1 MNGKKSKDMKRI
13 LSLLLVTAFCLTV
26 AACSK
31 PSVTPPEGPDSS
43 GPSAEPSWDTT
54 AETEIT
60 TTNTGMEE
68 STISSDTPATTVN
81 PTTRRPV
88 KTTTA
93 GGGNQSS
100 TTVSSTAGTIPPDP
114 TAPTEAPRPSYA
126 PVVEDPA
133 GLPYA
138 ADIPS
143 SITVDINSHARISLW
158 KTTGH
163 IPYYDSSTAAQIPT
177 LTPYLSSRNTTGG
190 CVIICP
196 GGGYGS
202 IAYEYEGVDIAKYF
216 MARGISAFVLKY
228 RVAPYDYHA
237 ALSDVMRAIRY
248 VRYYA
253 GDYGIDPE
261 KIAIMG
267 FSAGGH
273 LACMAAEHFDY
284 GKEMGDA
291 IDKTSS
297 RPNAAV
303 LCYPVVS
310 MYSKYTHGGSKY
322 NFLGAEA
329 SDRELAKRFSGELG
343 VRPDTPPMYVF
354 HCRPDSAVPVE
365 NSTMLAEA
373 LETAGIPHLLD
384 IYENGDHGCGLA
396 SGISGTREWPK
407 VMLGWLQ
414 GLGF

>member
-1 MNGKKSKDMKRI
+1 MTRKKRYGMKSI
-13 LSLLLVTAFCLTV
+13 LSLLLVAVFCLAA
-26 AACSK
+26 AACSN
-31 PSVTPPEGPDSS
+31 PSVTPPEELDGS
-43 GPSAEPSWDTT
+43 GTATEPSWNTT
-54 AETEIT
+54 EDTEIT
-60 TTNTGMEE
+60 ANSGTEE
-68 STISSDTPATTVN
+68 SSISSDTSAATAN
-81 PTTRRPV
+81 PTTRPPIV
-88 KTTTA
+88 TTTA
-93 GGGNQSS
+93 GEGENTTSS
-100 TTVSSTAGTIPPDP
+100 TEGTASSSGPTI
-114 TAPTEAPRPSYA
+114 PTEAPRPSYA

-138 ADIPS
+138 TDIPS
-143 SITVDINSHARISLW
+143 SIAVDINSHVRISLW

-163 IPYYDSSTAAQIPT
+163 IPYYDSGTAAQVPT
-177 LTPYLSSRNTTGG
+177 LTQYLSSRNTTGG

-253 GDYGIDPE
+253 KDYGVDPE

-284 GKEMGDA
+284 GKETGDV
-291 IDKTSS
+291 IDRISS

-322 NFLGAEA
+322 NFLGAAA

-343 VRPDTPPMYVF
+343 VRPDTPPMYLF
-354 HCRPDSAVPVE
+354 HCRPDSSVPVE
-365 NSTMLAEA
+365 NSTMLADA
-373 LETAGIPHLLD
+373 LKAAGISYLLD

-414 GLGF
+414 ELGF

>member
-1 MNGKKSKDMKRI
+1 
-13 LSLLLVTAFCLTV
+13 
-26 AACSK
+26 
-31 PSVTPPEGPDSS
+31 
-43 GPSAEPSWDTT
+43 
-54 AETEIT
+54 
-60 TTNTGMEE
+60 
-68 STISSDTPATTVN
+68 
-81 PTTRRPV
+81 
-88 KTTTA
+88 
-93 GGGNQSS
+93 
-100 TTVSSTAGTIPPDP
+100 
-114 TAPTEAPRPSYA
+114 
-126 PVVEDPA
+126 
-133 GLPYA
+133 
-138 ADIPS
+138 
-143 SITVDINSHARISLW
+143 
-158 KTTGH
+158 
-163 IPYYDSSTAAQIPT
+163 
-177 LTPYLSSRNTTGG
+177 
-190 CVIICP
+190 
-196 GGGYGS
+196 
-202 IAYEYEGVDIAKYF
+202 
-216 MARGISAFVLKY
+216 
-228 RVAPYDYHA
+228 
-237 ALSDVMRAIRY
+237 
-248 VRYYA
+248 
-253 GDYGIDPE
+253 
-261 KIAIMG
+261 MG

-373 LETAGIPHLLD
+373 LKRLVSPTCWIFMKMGIMAVDWPR
-384 IYENGDHGCGLA
+384 ESA
-396 SGISGTREWPK
+396 GTREWPK

>member
-1 MNGKKSKDMKRI
+1 M
-13 LSLLLVTAFCLTV
+13 
-26 AACSK
+26 
-31 PSVTPPEGPDSS
+31 
-43 GPSAEPSWDTT
+43 
-54 AETEIT
+54 
-60 TTNTGMEE
+60 
-68 STISSDTPATTVN
+68 
-81 PTTRRPV
+81 
-88 KTTTA
+88 
-93 GGGNQSS
+93 
-100 TTVSSTAGTIPPDP
+100 
-114 TAPTEAPRPSYA
+114 
-126 PVVEDPA
+126 
-133 GLPYA
+133 
-138 ADIPS
+138 
-143 SITVDINSHARISLW
+143 DINSHARISLW

-297 RPNAAV
+297 RPNAAGPLLPGRIHV
-303 LCYPVVS
+303 QQIHPRRLKVQLP
-310 MYSKYTHGGSKY
+310 
-322 NFLGAEA
+322 GAEA
-329 SDRELAKRFSGELG
+329 SDRSWRSVSRASWVS
-343 VRPDTPPMYVF
+343 VRIHRRCMY
-354 HCRPDSAVPVE
+354 SIAG
-365 NSTMLAEA
+365 L
-373 LETAGIPHLLD
+373 TAP
-384 IYENGDHGCGLA
+384 Y
-396 SGISGTREWPK
+396 R
-407 VMLGWLQ
+407 
-414 GLGF
+414 

>member
-1 MNGKKSKDMKRI
+1 MKRI
-13 LSLLLVTAFCLTV
+13 LSLLLVAVFCLAA

-31 PSVTPPEGPDSS
+31 PSVTPPEEPGSS
-43 GPSAEPSWDTT
+43 ETATEPSWDTT
-54 AETEIT
+54 TDTEIT
-60 TTNTGMEE
+60 ANTGMEE
-68 STISSDTPATTVN
+68 SAISSDTSATTV
-81 PTTRRPV
+81 PTTRPPIV
-88 KTTTA
+88 TTTE
-93 GGGNQSS
+93 GEGKNTTSS
-100 TTVSSTAGTIPPDP
+100 TEGTSPPSETTDP
-114 TAPTEAPRPSYA
+114 TETPKPSYA

-138 ADIPS
+138 TDIPS
-143 SITVDINSHARISLW
+143 SIAVDINSHVRISLW
-158 KTTGH
+158 KSTSH
-163 IPYYDSSTAAQIPT
+163 IPYYDSSAAAQVPT

-253 GDYGIDPE
+253 GDYGVDPE

-284 GKEMGDA
+284 GKETGDI

-310 MYSKYTHGGSKY
+310 MYSKYTHGGSKS

-329 SDRELAKRFSGELG
+329 SNRELAKRFSGELG

-354 HCRPDSAVPVE
+354 HCRPDSSVPVE
-365 NSTMLAEA
+365 NSTMLADA
-373 LETAGIPHLLD
+373 LEAAGISHLLD